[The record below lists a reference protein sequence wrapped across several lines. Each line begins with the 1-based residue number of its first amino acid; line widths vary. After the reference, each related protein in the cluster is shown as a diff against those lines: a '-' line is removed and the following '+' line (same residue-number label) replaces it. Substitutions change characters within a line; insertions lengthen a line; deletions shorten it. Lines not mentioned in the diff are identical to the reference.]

1 MQINHH
7 STTSTANQS
16 DYASQPNKDGGK
28 FAYAGKEQ
36 CEACYEGKEVGSGE
50 SHWTG
55 APRGP
60 VAPWQLCAE
69 PGGGRSIPARILCK
83 GPIVKTYPG
92 VRIEER
98 KKKKR
103 LVSVT
108 ARIPSLR
115 PCPPWGPMG
124 REPQTTA
131 RFWSLSI
138 GPPSSGRR
146 NQLLPEGHEGHC
158 GGALPFSLGQTQGLR
173 ELGLPHQGPAPPL
186 PWRVLSAFIQV
197 PEERRPSPRRGWG

>member
-7 STTSTANQS
+7 STTPTANQS

-60 VAPWQLCAE
+60 VAPWQLCAK

-83 GPIVKTYPG
+83 GPLVKTYPG

-98 KKKKR
+98 KKKKKTCF
-103 LVSVT
+103 SN
-108 ARIPSLR
+108 
-115 PCPPWGPMG
+115 C
-124 REPQTTA
+124 QD
-131 RFWSLSI
+131 
-138 GPPSSGRR
+138 PSSSP
-146 NQLLPEGHEGHC
+146 LS
-158 GGALPFSLGQTQGLR
+158 SLGANGEGATDDGPLLVTQHRASILR
-173 ELGLPHQGPAPPL
+173 KVQPA
-186 PWRVLSAFIQV
+186 S
-197 PEERRPSPRRGWG
+197 S